1 MNSIRDIIRSRKDRD
16 SRLQP
21 KISTLRC
28 VTVGV
33 DYPNDCAVKN
43 RPGYVWVREQKAD
56 GAVFQVFNTLVK
68 RLVGLPVIISSEGTS
83 VYRKTISGIDWVE
96 IPTTTGS
103 PLQNSPTVYN
113 HALSHE
119 WQDTY
124 PAADAISIY
133 SRALVPLRVYPA
145 KISGISIDIAKG
157 FYGVGGEIVY
167 FEGTDNYN
175 LLPYQPI
182 NVNEYVGILVY
193 LDVDTN
199 SVMVI
204 AGEISKTVADI
215 VYPTIPASILP
226 LAYVNISSAAVSI
239 GESDIVTDIRPMFTV
254 LDRTLQNSLG
264 ALAAEIDF
272 QLSRHIVE
280 GV

>member
-1 MNSIRDIIRSRKDRD
+1 MKNIRELIRSRRDRD

-28 VTVGV
+28 VTVGI

-56 GAVFQVFNTLVK
+56 GAVFQVFNTSVK
-68 RLVGLPVIISSEGTS
+68 RLVGLPVIVSSENGST
-83 VYRKTISGIDWVE
+83 YRKTIAGVDWVE
-96 IPTTTGS
+96 IPTTS
-103 PLQNSPTVYN
+103 EFALQNSPTILG

-133 SRALVPLRVYPA
+133 PRALVPLRVHPA
-145 KISGISIDIAKG
+145 KVGGISIDVTKG
-157 FYGVGGEIVY
+157 FYGVGGEVVY
-167 FEGTDNYN
+167 FEGIDNYD
-175 LLPYQPI
+175 LTSYQPV
-182 NVNEYVGILVY
+182 NVSEYVGILVY
-193 LDVDTN
+193 LNVDTN
-199 SVMVI
+199 AVAIIVS
-204 AGEISKTVADI
+204 EISTTVADI
-215 VYPTIPASILP
+215 IYPTIPSNVMP
-226 LAYVNISSAAVSI
+226 LAYVNLSSSAVTFS
-239 GESDIVTDIRPMFTV
+239 ESDIVLDIRPVFTI
-254 LDRTLQNSLG
+254 LDKTLQNSLG